1 MPMQTD
7 IRIMWIFKNSILN
20 LGLLMGCRRVLELGL
35 ILRVLV
41 GLANEKWLDLEWVW
55 WLPGVKQQIE
65 WETKKDKL

>member
-1 MPMQTD
+1 MAKMPMQTD

-41 GLANEKWLDLEWVW
+41 GLANEK
-55 WLPGVKQQIE
+55 
-65 WETKKDKL
+65 